1 MEPRSQ
7 TQGTVTD
14 IFITLIQAETKWVI
28 NWIGFSAAGS
38 NKKRGLQDEQTNT
51 ISVQMPQERL
61 YLQRRGG
68 VHVAIQPGAIQGATL
83 RGQ

>member
-28 NWIGFSAAGS
+28 NWIGFSAAGN
-38 NKKRGLQDEQTNT
+38 NKKRGLQDEQTNP

-61 YLQRRGG
+61 HLQRRGG

>member
-14 IFITLIQAETKWVI
+14 IFITLIQAETKLVI
-28 NWIGFSAAGS
+28 NWIGFSAAGN
-38 NKKRGLQDEQTNT
+38 NKKRGLQDEQTNP

-61 YLQRRGG
+61 HLQRRGG